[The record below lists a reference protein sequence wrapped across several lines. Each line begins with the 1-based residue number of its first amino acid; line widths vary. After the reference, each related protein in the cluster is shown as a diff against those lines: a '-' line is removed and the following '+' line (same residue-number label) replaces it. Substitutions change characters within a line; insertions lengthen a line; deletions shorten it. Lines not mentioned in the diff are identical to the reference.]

1 MSTFGVYLV
10 IVGPAILSCIIGWGV
25 VAIARRKMLGRCTFL
40 KPMQLSFPRRRE
52 SSFAVARTVRNW
64 IPAFAGMTD

>member
-25 VAIARRKMLGRCTFL
+25 VVIARRKGLG
-40 KPMQLSFPRRRE
+40 
-52 SSFAVARTVRNW
+52 
-64 IPAFAGMTD
+64 